1 MLGAYVGA
9 IENVETPELRLPI
22 GQIAANEAQHQA
34 RSRALGGGSA
44 IGKAFAPALP
54 MRPCRTRWT
63 SSRADDGE
71 AAVHGERGGG
81 GARDQPRHA
90 APLGPRGPHPVDAR
104 SRATGGSSPAA
115 EIDRLRGDGQGTHIS
130 ARNRF
135 RATVTDVQVEGLM
148 AQVELVVADPVR
160 LVAIV
165 TRDAVEEL
173 GLKEGMAATAIVKS
187 TNVIIQS

>member
-1 MLGAYVGA
+1 MAKQQY
-9 IENVETPELRLPI
+9 
-22 GQIAANEAQHQA
+22 
-34 RSRALGGGSA
+34 SA
-44 IGKAFAPALP
+44 
-54 MRPCRTRWT
+54 
-63 SSRADDGE
+63 SE
-71 AAVHGERGGG
+71 AAATLGISVDTLRRWDRAGRIRVER
-81 GARDQPRHA
+81 D
-90 APLGPRGPHPVDAR
+90 R
-104 SRATGGSSPAA
+104 SNRRIVSAA

-135 RATVTDVQVEGLM
+135 HATVTDVQVDGLM
-148 AQVELVVADPVR
+148 AQVELVVTDPVR